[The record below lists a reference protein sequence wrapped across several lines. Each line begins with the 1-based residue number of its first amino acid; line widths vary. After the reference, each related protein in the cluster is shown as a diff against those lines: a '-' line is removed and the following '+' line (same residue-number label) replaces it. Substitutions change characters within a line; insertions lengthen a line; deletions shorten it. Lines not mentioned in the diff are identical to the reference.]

1 MPGAGLPAPTM
12 ATPAF
17 GHELANGASAGQ
29 HSGGGQGAGT
39 LRSQDGQ
46 VLVLDRP
53 YVLGREPTNDASVRN
68 GDAEPF
74 RLIDPDNLIS
84 RVHAYVSVVGST
96 VFVRDASS
104 AQGTF
109 IGGPG
114 DPDWTRIGLE
124 GTLLPPGWSLRIGH
138 HVFTFQADEPEVV

>member
-1 MPGAGLPAPTM
+1 MVTGALAHEANGGSGGHGQPGAG
-12 ATPAF
+12 
-17 GHELANGASAGQ
+17 
-29 HSGGGQGAGT
+29 QGPGT

-46 VLVLDRP
+46 VIILDRP
-53 YVLGREPTNDASVRN
+53 YVMGREPTNDSSVRN
-68 GDAEPF
+68 GDAAPY
-74 RLIDPDNLIS
+74 RLVDPDNLIS

-114 DPDWTRIGLE
+114 DPDWTRIGLD
-124 GTLLPPGWSLRIGH
+124 GTPLPPGWSLRIGQH
-138 HVFTFQADEPEVV
+138 IFTFQADEPEVM